1 MICKDKQ
8 LTFELDKAGIDG
20 AGKDV
25 IQPKKELDPQLTC
38 ADQINV
44 CWSELSH
51 AWWEDGMRWCRGTVD
66 KCGQD

>member
-8 LTFELDKAGIDG
+8 LIFELDKAGIDG
-20 AGKDV
+20 AGEDA

-44 CWSELSH
+44 C
-51 AWWEDGMRWCRGTVD
+51 
-66 KCGQD
+66 